1 MAGLIPFNRKNQS
14 ALSVRND
21 PFYNMLDDFFSDEYA
36 FPRWGRMRS
45 LANDTFKID
54 VEENE
59 KDYAINAELPG
70 VSKDEIQLDFSDG
83 RLLIGVEREEN
94 INEEKKNYVHREI
107 RHTSMNRSVYLA
119 DGTAEG
125 IKAKLEDGLL
135 KITVPKKTGANR
147 SHKISIE

>member
-1 MAGLIPFNRKNQS
+1 MAGGLVPFNHRRHGG
-14 ALSVRND
+14 LSLGGFD
-21 PFYNMLDDFFSDEYA
+21 NMLDDFFGDS
-36 FPRWGRMRS
+36 FMPLRGFVNS
-45 LANDTFKID
+45 TFKID

-125 IKAKLEDGLL
+125 IKARLEDGIL